1 MVPPG
6 KGALAAKLSS
16 TDKIIWVVGKGPGSS
31 GSPAVS
37 VSTSPAANVPL
48 VPRLPYK
55 RLKNGSSLNKTHSEL
70 LVFPVSKALA
80 VAGGFLL
87 EAASVALS
95 VEPAAVGSY

>member
-16 TDKIIWVVGKGPGSS
+16 TDKIIWVVGKGPGFS
-31 GSPAVS
+31 GSPADS

-48 VPRLPYK
+48 VPRAPYK
-55 RLKNGSSLNKTHSEL
+55 RSKNGSLKKESQSEP

-80 VAGGFLL
+80 VASGFLL
-87 EAASVALS
+87 EAVSVALS
-95 VEPAAVGSY
+95 AEPTAVGLY